1 MLIPGTHVVSRN
13 VLAILTAK
21 RVVHVLILSG
31 PVANQKCPAIAQK
44 ADSNQIQSVC
54 ITLIIL
60 LASNDALATVLI
72 FLTIVILNVLI
83 LKVKMLLIA
92 DTSAKSKKLNAK
104 INVHATNNVHTD
116 VHVHHGASQ
125 KNKSV
130 KLSGNMKTT
139 NAVKTVITPEAK
151 CLICAKVDVLVTPHA
166 LTLV

>member
-31 PVANQKCPAIAQK
+31 PVVNQKCPAIAQK
-44 ADSNQIQSVC
+44 GDSNRIQSVC
-54 ITLIIL
+54 ITPITL
-60 LASNDALATVLI
+60 LASNDVLVTVLI
-72 FLTIVILNVLI
+72 FPISVILNALI
-83 LKVKMLLIA
+83 LKAKMLLIA
-92 DTSAKSKKLNAK
+92 DTSAKSKKLNVK
-104 INVHATNNVHTD
+104 ISVHVTNNVHTD
-116 VHVHHGASQ
+116 VHAHHGASQ